1 MGIVNRRN
9 AVLGWSVWSI
19 TKVLARRKAKAAA
32 SSGESRA
39 KKPLFA
45 LGLAGLAGA
54 FTFWR
59 KRRSD
64 DSV

>member
-1 MGIVNRRN
+1 MLNRRN

-32 SSGESRA
+32 SSGESRT
-39 KKPLFA
+39 KKPLLA
-45 LGLAGLAGA
+45 VGLAGLAGA
-54 FTFWR
+54 LAFWR

-64 DSV
+64 DDSA